1 MKQKKERKMAKKKKL
16 GELFRARM
24 GIVSTD
30 AERAKA
36 LKKALKKLR
45 AVEDLLCDAMKDTP
59 QRVDMLFELSRVAV
73 DVEEQFNYY
82 AYGEVDPIR

>member
-1 MKQKKERKMAKKKKL
+1 MKQTKKERKMAKKNL

-59 QRVDMLFELSRVAV
+59 QRVDMLFELNRMAV

-82 AYGEVDPIR
+82 AHGEVDNIR